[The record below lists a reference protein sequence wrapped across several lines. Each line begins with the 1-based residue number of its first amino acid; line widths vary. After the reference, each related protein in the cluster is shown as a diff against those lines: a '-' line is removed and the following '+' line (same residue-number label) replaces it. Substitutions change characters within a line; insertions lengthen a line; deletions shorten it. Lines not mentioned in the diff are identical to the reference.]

1 MQEGDKSVLTEMR
14 EASRTL
20 VRELGFLK
28 PTLAGTDLAPS
39 AVHAIVEI
47 GRRGPMTAKELGS
60 LLGLEKS
67 SISRLL
73 QKLIERGELEE
84 EQDENDARNKL
95 IVLSRSGRRLLRS
108 IDQFADHQVRSA
120 LQYIPPSSHRDL
132 VDSFRA
138 YGNGLQKSRH
148 KSPVPSFL
156 DEITIQSGY
165 RPGVVGRIVEMHAS
179 YYSSV
184 AGFGQYFESKVA
196 SGLSDFVTR
205 LSSARNGLWTALQSE
220 SVKASIAIDAEDLT
234 PNVAH
239 LRWFIVD
246 DGLRG
251 LGIGRRLLNEA
262 ISFCD
267 HNGFAETRLWT
278 FRGLDAARKLYESVG
293 FELLEECSG
302 EQWGKEVAEQQYS
315 RKCRG

>member
-184 AGFGQYFESKVA
+184 AGFGQYFEGGFNNEAQRVGS
-196 SGLSDFVTR
+196 SVTV
-205 LSSARNGLWTALQSE
+205 S
-220 SVKASIAIDAEDLT
+220 
-234 PNVAH
+234 
-239 LRWFIVD
+239 
-246 DGLRG
+246 
-251 LGIGRRLLNEA
+251 RRLGA
-262 ISFCD
+262 GFCIQGIFLAGD
-267 HNGFAETRLWT
+267 
-278 FRGLDAARKLYESVG
+278 
-293 FELLEECSG
+293 
-302 EQWGKEVAEQQYS
+302 
-315 RKCRG
+315 